1 MNNKFKNRSFILI
14 LLSLFALI
22 SCAETELIVHT
33 AKTVRSDTKPA
44 PVKKYKIG
52 KPYEIQGVWYYPA
65 ENLNYTETGIASWY
79 GPNFHGKYTANGEI
93 FDQNLITAAH
103 RTLPLPSVVKVT
115 NLENGRTISM
125 RVNDRGPFARNRII
139 DISRRGAQ
147 LLGFKEKG
155 TAKVKVVILPDESR
169 RIKIA
174 TLNNKN
180 YKLNQPKILS
190 SPREIIEE
198 KVLPNFGD
206 KRQTTKKIGMVSA
219 FRPKLVISKLS
230 EKIEQVPIGITGIY
244 IQTGTYSKLENALKM
259 RDRVYNLG
267 PTQISRYNVFGREV
281 YRVRVGPLDN
291 VPIADETLIK
301 LNNVGVLDAR
311 IIVE

>member
-1 MNNKFKNRSFILI
+1 MNKELKNRFFILF
-14 LLSLFALI
+14 LLSLFALT

-33 AKTVRSDTKPA
+33 AKTVRSDTKPV
-44 PVKKYKIG
+44 PSKIYKIG
-52 KPYEIQGVWYYPA
+52 KPYQIQGIWYYPA
-65 ENLNYTETGIASWY
+65 EDPNYTETGIASWY
-79 GPNFHGKYTANGEI
+79 GPNFHGKLTANGEI

-103 RTLPLPSVVKVT
+103 RTLPLPSIVKVT
-115 NLENGRTISM
+115 NLENGRAISM

-155 TAKVKVVILPDESR
+155 TAKVKVIILPDESR

-180 YKLNQPKILS
+180 YKLNQPKVLS

-206 KRQTTKKIGMVSA
+206 NRQITKPVKKIA
-219 FRPKLVISKLS
+219 AIRPKLEILKLS
-230 EKIEQVPIGITGIY
+230 EKVSQLPVGNTGIY
-244 IQTGTYSKLENALKM
+244 IQTGTYSKLVNALKM
-259 RDRVYNLG
+259 RDRVYEMG
-267 PTQISRYNVFGREV
+267 PTHISRYKISGREV
-281 YRVRVGPLDN
+281 YRVRIGPLDN
-291 VPIADETLIK
+291 VPIADQTLIK
-301 LNNVGVLDAR
+301 LNNAGMVDAR
-311 IIVE
+311 IIIE